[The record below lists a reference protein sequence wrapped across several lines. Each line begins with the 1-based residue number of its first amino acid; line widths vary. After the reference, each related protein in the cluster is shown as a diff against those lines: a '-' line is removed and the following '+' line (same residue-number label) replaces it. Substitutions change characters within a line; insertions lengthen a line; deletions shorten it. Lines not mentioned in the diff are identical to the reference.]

1 MQVIA
6 HRGAKG
12 YVSENTIAAFQKALE
27 MGADGIELD
36 VFLSSDNEIIVF
48 HDEHLDRLTGVS
60 GKIEDLTLDEIRKL
74 KVDLQHQI
82 PTLAEVFDFV
92 DKRCLINVEIKAE
105 AATFPVCDLIENY
118 VSDKNWNYEH
128 FLVSSFDWKALQE
141 IRNRNPKIPLGVLT
155 ETDLDLAIGFAKS
168 VKAETF
174 HPYFHL
180 VDEASIAKIKA
191 ENLKLYVW
199 TVNEPEDIKRIENL
213 NIDGIITD
221 FPDRA

>member
-36 VFLSSDNEIIVF
+36 VFASADGHIIVF
-48 HDEHLDRLTGVS
+48 HDEHTDRLCGVTAS
-60 GKIEDLTLDEIRKL
+60 IKDLPLDEIRKL
-74 KVDLQHQI
+74 KVDLHHQI

-105 AATFPVCDLIENY
+105 AATQTVCELIETY
-118 VSDKNWNYEH
+118 VLDGWDYEH
-128 FLVSSFDWKALQE
+128 FLVSSFDWPSLQF
-141 IRNRNPKIPLGVLT
+141 IRNNFPKIPLGVLT

-168 VKAETF
+168 IRAETF

-180 VDEASIAKIKA
+180 LDETSVAKIKA

-199 TVNEPEDIKRIENL
+199 TVNEPEDIARIESL
-213 NIDGIITD
+213 GIDGIITD